1 MDSGVRCWEGM
12 FVCWRSVSGRVVI
25 GHWGT
30 KKNLADRRLKQRRG
44 NDRQVDTANTD
55 PGVDL
60 YTVPD

>member
-1 MDSGVRCWEGM
+1 VLAISERSRCNRPLGD
-12 FVCWRSVSGRVVI
+12 
-25 GHWGT
+25 